1 MPAEPDCWVLLGDF
15 SYSTGMGGHV
25 RFIVE
30 RNTEDP
36 ALHGISSDEDKGAGL
51 RPVAVFTEPAR
62 GPIEGRPTWKGD
74 RMCAAIERD
83 ARGIASRRAL
93 RDCAMWPLAVS

>member
-1 MPAEPDCWVLLGDF
+1 MAAEPECWVLLGDF
-15 SYSTGMGGHV
+15 TYPTGMGGHV

-36 ALHGISSDEDKGAGL
+36 ALHGISATEDIGNEP
-51 RPVAVFTEPAR
+51 RPVAVFTHPAADPPSWR
-62 GPIEGRPTWKGD
+62 SPWKGD

-83 ARGIASRRAL
+83 ARAIVSGT
-93 RDCAMWPLAVS
+93 PLGPC